1 MAGRRTFVQAWE
13 GGHVWEHLGYVL
25 FFAVVVGIPC
35 LGWIITSIMHSWQKV
50 RVSEHLAALKQ
61 SMIERGMSAQDIE
74 RVIKAG
80 APAQEPAE
88 KAT

>member
-1 MAGRRTFVQAWE
+1 M
-13 GGHVWEHLGYVL
+13 WEHLGYVL

-35 LGWIITSIMHSWQKV
+35 LGWMVTSIFAHWREV
-50 RVSEHLAALKQ
+50 RISEHLTALKQ
-61 SMIERGMSAQDIE
+61 TMIDKGMSAEDIE

-80 APAQEPAE
+80 ALVEEPAE

>member
-1 MAGRRTFVQAWE
+1 M
-13 GGHVWEHLGYVL
+13 WEHLGYVL

-35 LGWIITSIMHSWQKV
+35 LGWVITTIVAHWRDV

-61 SMIERGMSAQDIE
+61 TMIDKGMSAEDIE

-80 APAQEPAE
+80 TPVDEPAE
-88 KAT
+88 KTA